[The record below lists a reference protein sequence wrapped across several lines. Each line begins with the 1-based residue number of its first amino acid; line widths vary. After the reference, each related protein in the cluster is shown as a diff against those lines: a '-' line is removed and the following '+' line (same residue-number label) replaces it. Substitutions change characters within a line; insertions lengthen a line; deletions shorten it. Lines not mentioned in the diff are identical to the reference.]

1 MRERLMTTP
10 SAFTL
15 RSLITDEI
23 ELREYDSLA
32 ALCQVV
38 RDTGPDSAV
47 RRSVHFMVWQRYDA
61 YRRAVDMPEPPEP
74 LAYLGLPVWQE
85 YRRKAAAARDA
96 YGELLVFV
104 AP

>member
-1 MRERLMTTP
+1 MA
-10 SAFTL
+10 SSFAS

-32 ALCQVV
+32 ALCPGARGAQ
-38 RDTGPDSAV
+38 PDSAL
-47 RRSVHFMVWQRYDA
+47 RRSVHYAVWQRYDV
-61 YRRAVDMPEPPEP
+61 YRRVADMSEPPEQ
-74 LAYLGLPVWQE
+74 LAYIGLPAWE
-85 YRRKAAAARDA
+85 EFRRKAAGARDA